1 MRVDIMH
8 GCCCEETAGLTLGTL
23 YVHQHHPTHC
33 FLESRDT
40 GGVVVEVVRKGGEGP
55 ARADSAM
62 RRAGSLSSDGREWT
76 DGDVDGAGGSPRYE
90 LRGGDRREPRS
101 VERSVELLPFS
112 QSSSCG
118 LSRCAMF
125 AASVAWR
132 QSAPPSERT
141 ANKRLAGKRDSQ
153 VRCERTMPL

>member
-1 MRVDIMH
+1 MVAAAK
-8 GCCCEETAGLTLGTL
+8 GTAGLTLAAL
-23 YVHQHHPTHC
+23 YVYQHHPTHC
-33 FLESRDT
+33 FLESKDT
-40 GGVVVEVVRKGGEGP
+40 GVVVEVVVRRMGRTGKDPRAQILRWFVWAGFRLMDASGRMGVWIDGG
-55 ARADSAM
+55 
-62 RRAGSLSSDGREWT
+62 
-76 DGDVDGAGGSPRYE
+76 GGSPSYE

-101 VERSVELLPFS
+101 VERSVELLAFS

-132 QSAPPSERT
+132 HSAPPSERT
-141 ANKRLAGKRDSQ
+141 VNKLLAGKRDSQ